1 MYQQAHICLSHERMC
16 MLYAR
21 MVAATQVTEYETDRS
36 ACRMME
42 LVQIRVLRL
51 WCGILQPRVHPRPL
65 NPSHIIS
72 CMLVLLCW
80 CWCWCWRWNYR

>member
-1 MYQQAHICLSHERMC
+1 

-72 CMLVLLCW
+72 CMLVLRRMQETMSAATAAAGGRSEQQQQW
-80 CWCWCWRWNYR
+80 HPQ

>member
-1 MYQQAHICLSHERMC
+1 
-16 MLYAR
+16 
-21 MVAATQVTEYETDRS
+21 
-36 ACRMME
+36 
-42 LVQIRVLRL
+42 VQIRVLRL